1 MVTYFIMRNLFYNLR
16 DTPTTLSNDEFMKGR
31 KNASFWMVA
40 IIWAITFPICWFLI
54 PGDFIYHHIMVII
67 GCILELFLA
76 IFSELEHTTI
86 MHPAAGNFEDDPY
99 YWHKAAISLS
109 IECCVVF
116 GIFMGIMSSVQFIYI
131 ITMLLIIWL
140 PRLIFKPW

>member
-1 MVTYFIMRNLFYNLR
+1 
-16 DTPTTLSNDEFMKGR
+16 
-31 KNASFWMVA
+31 
-40 IIWAITFPICWFLI
+40 
-54 PGDFIYHHIMVII
+54 
-67 GCILELFLA
+67 
-76 IFSELEHTTI
+76 
-86 MHPAAGNFEDDPY
+86 MHPAAGNFEDDSY
-99 YWHKAAISLS
+99 YWKKAAFLLS